1 MGHPVAV
8 PFSPRAGSSMR
19 DRDLYSIEEAREL
32 LGGISRNTIY
42 SALRTGELSSVIIG
56 CRRFIAAAAIEEFIQ
71 ASTTRVSPSH
81 AGVRDRRPRRQLV
94 PPPIPARASAHA
106 AERGQFAI
114 LPSPPSSP
122 SNQKR

>member
-42 SALRTGELSSVIIG
+42 SALRTGELSSVVIG
-56 CRRFIAAAAIEEFIQ
+56 CPRFISAAAIQEFIQ
-71 ASTTRVSPSH
+71 AAKTCVSP
-81 AGVRDRRPRRQLV
+81 ARAAVRDRRPRNRLV
-94 PPPIPARASAHA
+94 PAPIPARASARA
-106 AERGQFAI
+106 AERGHFAI
-114 LPSPPSSP
+114 LPSLPSPPST
-122 SNQKR
+122 QKR

>member
-1 MGHPVAV
+1 MK
-8 PFSPRAGSSMR
+8 
-19 DRDLYSIEEAREL
+19 DRELYSIEEAREL

-42 SALRTGELSSVIIG
+42 AFLRTGDLASLVIG
-56 CRRFIAAAAIEEFIQ
+56 CRRFISAVAIQEFVQ
-71 ASTTRVSPSH
+71 VSTTRVSP
-81 AGVRDRRPRRQLV
+81 AQAAVRDRKLRGQLALLLA
-94 PPPIPARASAHA
+94 PPGSPASA